1 MHEGS
6 PGHGPSRGPAHP
18 VKPSR
23 VRLRWLLGTGWVGT
37 CSGLS
42 CNFSSYLSVP
52 HLHAEFAVLT
62 HCLPCDQT
70 LPQNKRLPSDR
81 FRPTALAAG
90 FQRGLSCPQEPVH
103 TPFSKRMGWPHD
115 FSAGQAISRDRLFF
129 SGLLASEGFELPFL
143 QGGRLCLGL
152 GTAPGPA
159 NKGPAGLRCAF
170 IQPCSASVA
179 STVSSSVRRVL
190 GREGGNG
197 GGGKLPL
204 ESQSLGFKSPLCRLP
219 AL

>member
-81 FRPTALAAG
+81 FRLAALAAG

-143 QGGRLCLGL
+143 QGGRLCLSAWGRRQ
-152 GTAPGPA
+152 GPRTKA
-159 NKGPAGLRCAF
+159 QPA
-170 IQPCSASVA
+170 SAVR
-179 STVSSSVRRVL
+179 SSSL
-190 GREGGNG
+190 AQ
-197 GGGKLPL
+197 PL
-204 ESQSLGFKSPLCRLP
+204 WRPL
-219 AL
+219 